1 LVTLHVWGVSWLG
14 AASAAARLAR
24 DRVAVPHYP
33 GVTFAK
39 LLGTGSGRTFAPQD
53 ADLRHWALL
62 TCWDSPHAAAT
73 FQNSKTLRRW
83 DAAATE
89 RFVLHLQ
96 PIASRGTWSGREP
109 FGRYPAA
116 HDADTADA
124 NDESADKPVAAI
136 TRARLR
142 LGTARQFWQSIP
154 RVAEAQHNSPGLVWS
169 LAVGEAPIGYQGT
182 VSVWRDAEALQ
193 AFAYGDRSHRDV
205 IEKTRTTGWYAEDL
219 FARFSVLSS
228 EGTFDGS
235 PVQGRGR

>member
-1 LVTLHVWGVSWLG
+1 LVTLHVWGVTRLG
-14 AASAAARLAR
+14 AASAIARLAR
-24 DRVAVPHYP
+24 DRFAVRQYP

-62 TCWDSPHAAAT
+62 TCWDAPHAAAT

-89 RFVLHLQ
+89 HLVLRLR
-96 PIASRGTWSGREP
+96 PISSRGTWSGREP
-109 FGRYPAA
+109 FGQYPAQYPVA
-116 HDADTADA
+116 DDAGAETAG
-124 NDESADKPVAAI
+124 EPVAAI

-142 LGTARQFWQSIP
+142 PRTARQFWQSVP

-169 LAVGEAPIGYQGT
+169 LAVGEAPVGLQGT
-182 VSVWRDAEALQ
+182 VSVWRDAAALED
-193 AFAYGDRSHRDV
+193 FAYGDRSHCEV

-219 FARFSVLSS
+219 FARFKVLSA
-228 EGTFDGS
+228 EGTLDGS
-235 PVQGRGR
+235 PLEIMYD